1 MEPKTKKQ
9 RSLYIP
15 YAGPVLLE
23 FPLLNKGSAF
33 SMEERRNFN
42 LLGLLPE
49 VVETIEEQAERAWI
63 QYQGFK
69 TEIDKHIYLR
79 NIQDT
84 NETLFYRLVNNHLD
98 EMMPVIYTPTV
109 GAACERFSEIYRR
122 SRGVFISYQN
132 RHNMDDILQN
142 VPNHNIKV
150 IVVTDGERILGLGDQ
165 GIGGM
170 GIPIGKLSLYTAC
183 GGISPAY
190 TLPVVLD
197 VGTNNQQLL
206 NDPLYMGWRNPRI
219 TDDEYYEFVDE
230 FIQAVKQRWPDV
242 LLQFEDFA
250 QKNAMPLLNRY
261 RNEICSFN
269 DDIQGTAAVTVGTLI
284 AASRAAGG
292 QLSEK
297 KIVFLG
303 AGSAG
308 CGIAEMIIAQTQR
321 EGLSEEA
328 ARQKVFMVDRFGLLT
343 DKMPNLLPFQTK
355 LVQKRENLSDWDT
368 DSDVLSLL
376 DVVRNV
382 KPDIL
387 IGVSGQTGLFTEEII
402 REMHKHCPRP
412 IVMPLS
418 NPTSRVEATPQDIIA
433 WTEGNA
439 LVATGSP
446 FNPVV
451 WKDKI
456 YPIAQCN
463 NAFIFPGIG
472 LGVIASGA
480 SRITDE
486 MLMSASETLAQ
497 YSPLVLNGE
506 GLVLPEL
513 KDIQKVSRAIAFAV
527 GKMAQQQGV
536 AVKTSAEAL
545 QQAID
550 DNFCCGVCHTDLHV
564 KNGDFGDKTGVIL
577 GHEGIGVVAEVGP
590 GVTSLKPGDRASVA
604 WFYEGCGHCEYCNSG
619 NETLCRSVKN
629 AGYSVD
635 GGMAEECIVVA
646 DYAVKV
652 PDGLDSAAASSITC
666 AGVTTYKAVKLSKI
680 RPGQWIAIYGL
691 GGLGNLA
698 LQYAKNVFNAK
709 VIAIDVNDE
718 QLKLATKMGAD
729 LAINSRTE
737 DAAKI
742 VQEKAGGAHAAVV
755 TAVAK
760 AAFNSAVDAVR
771 AGGRVVAVGLPP
783 ESMSLDIPRLVLD
796 GIEVVGSLVG
806 TRQDLTEAFQFAAEG
821 KVVPKVALRPLEDIN
836 TIFTEMEEGKI
847 RGRMVIDFRR

>member
-1 MEPKTKKQ
+1 MLLKYKKN

-33 SMEERRNFN
+33 SLEERRNFN

-49 VVETIEEQAERAWI
+49 VVETIEEQAERAWL

-69 TEIDKHIYLR
+69 TDIDKHIYLR

-84 NETLFYRLVNNHLD
+84 NETLFYRLVENHLD

-122 SRGVFISYQN
+122 ARGVFISYEN
-132 RHNMDDILQN
+132 RHMMDDILQN
-142 VPNHNIKV
+142 VSAHNIKV

-206 NDPLYMGWRNPRI
+206 NDPLYMGWRHPRI
-219 TDDEYYEFVDE
+219 SGDEYYEFVDE

-284 AASRAAGG
+284 AASHAAGS
-292 QLSEK
+292 QLSNQ

-308 CGIAEMIIAQTQR
+308 CGIAEQIVAHTQR
-321 EGLSEEA
+321 EGLSEAA
-328 ARQKVFMVDRFGLLT
+328 ARQKVYMVDRFGLLT
-343 DKMPNLLPFQTK
+343 DQMPNLLPFQSK
-355 LVQKRENLSDWDT
+355 LVQKQENIHHWETSGDAI
-368 DSDVLSLL
+368 SLL

-402 REMHKHCPRP
+402 REMHKYCPRP

-418 NPTSRVEATPQDIIA
+418 NPTSRVEATPQDIIT
-433 WTEGNA
+433 WTDGNA

-446 FNPVV
+446 FPPVQ
-451 WKDKI
+451 WKDKV

-463 NAFIFPGIG
+463 NAYIFPGVG
-472 LGVIASGA
+472 LGVIAAGA

-486 MLMSASETLAQ
+486 MLMAASETLAEH
-497 YSPLVLNGE
+497 SPLRTNDNGM
-506 GLVLPEL
+506 VLPGL
-513 KDIQKVSRAIAFAV
+513 DQIQHVSRAIAFAV
-527 GKMAQQQGV
+527 GQVAQQEGV

-550 DNFCCGVCHTDLHV
+550 DNFWRP
-564 KNGDFGDKTGVIL
+564 
-577 GHEGIGVVAEVGP
+577 EYRSYRR
-590 GVTSLKPGDRASVA
+590 TS
-604 WFYEGCGHCEYCNSG
+604 
-619 NETLCRSVKN
+619 
-629 AGYSVD
+629 
-635 GGMAEECIVVA
+635 I
-646 DYAVKV
+646 
-652 PDGLDSAAASSITC
+652 
-666 AGVTTYKAVKLSKI
+666 
-680 RPGQWIAIYGL
+680 
-691 GGLGNLA
+691 
-698 LQYAKNVFNAK
+698 
-709 VIAIDVNDE
+709 
-718 QLKLATKMGAD
+718 
-729 LAINSRTE
+729 
-737 DAAKI
+737 
-742 VQEKAGGAHAAVV
+742 
-755 TAVAK
+755 
-760 AAFNSAVDAVR
+760 
-771 AGGRVVAVGLPP
+771 
-783 ESMSLDIPRLVLD
+783 
-796 GIEVVGSLVG
+796 
-806 TRQDLTEAFQFAAEG
+806 
-821 KVVPKVALRPLEDIN
+821 
-836 TIFTEMEEGKI
+836 
-847 RGRMVIDFRR
+847 